1 MAWSIYILKTDIAL
15 GVNQHRDR
23 VKSRDLQ
30 ERVCERE
37 GGGGGGELTC
47 RTAPELANLRGR
59 ETVNGSGSS
68 AKSAKSIEASPR

>member
-1 MAWSIYILKTDIAL
+1 LKTDIAL

-30 ERVCERE
+30 ERVCER
-37 GGGGGGELTC
+37 GGGGELTC

>member
-1 MAWSIYILKTDIAL
+1 MRER
-15 GVNQHRDR
+15 GV
-23 VKSRDLQ
+23 
-30 ERVCERE
+30 
-37 GGGGGGELTC
+37 GGGELTC